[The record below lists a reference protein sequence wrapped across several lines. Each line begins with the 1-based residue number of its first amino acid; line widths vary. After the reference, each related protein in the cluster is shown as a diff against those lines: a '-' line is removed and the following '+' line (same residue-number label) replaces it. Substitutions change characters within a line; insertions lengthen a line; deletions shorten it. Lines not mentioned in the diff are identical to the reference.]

1 MYNPHLHYKHS
12 AIAMFLLIYNNL
24 ACLDGAYDIIDGHF
38 FGQQNPGTKS
48 KQPEQTITYWELA
61 SLARNKDELDSYF
74 EVRGSPFSNITFK
87 KFCSYQSCALA
98 SVRR

>member
-12 AIAMFLLIYNNL
+12 SGAMFLLIYDNL
-24 ACLDGAYDIIDGHF
+24 ASLDGAYDIIVGHF
-38 FGQQNPGTKS
+38 SGQQNPGTKI

-74 EVRGSPFSNITFK
+74 KVGGSPFSNITFQ
-87 KFCSYQSCALA
+87 KFCSYHRYALV